1 MNILSKNYKVSLSDI
16 LLNFKNLMKNKPS
29 AKKTDMESAAN
40 LIPEVVGNWN
50 EHSCKKNNLIAS

>member
-1 MNILSKNYKVSLSDI
+1 
-16 LLNFKNLMKNKPS
+16 MKNNPN

-50 EHSCKKNNLIAS
+50 EVS